1 MALSTGSTRPRQ
13 SESSARTKPRRA
25 PADLRDHLAPRRR
38 QDEVRARWIQV
49 DSFPSLRE
57 NVDGAPMTSPF
68 VGDRVKVLFGAL
80 APKVMSVGETS
91 RLINERSIR
100 VEIGPNL
107 AANTLANL
115 D

>member
-1 MALSTGSTRPRQ
+1 
-13 SESSARTKPRRA
+13 
-25 PADLRDHLAPRRR
+25 
-38 QDEVRARWIQV
+38 
-49 DSFPSLRE
+49 
-57 NVDGAPMTSPF
+57 MTSPF
-68 VGDRVKVLFGAL
+68 VEDRVKVLFGAL

-107 AANTLANL
+107 AANTLTDL